1 MILWM
6 KAKDRSCRSI
16 QLLSDKNMAHL
27 PQKNI
32 VTTFGPKIILQR
44 PTLAAL
50 LGCVAS
56 EWSLLEQELI
66 FLYATLMGRYL
77 PIFKGYSL
85 PLHPVGLQIFDV
97 VETTH
102 KRMELLRKLANYVL
116 NESTLMEEVEATIT
130 AIFKAAKNRNKLVHG
145 NWGISDKYPSALIYS
160 PIFGEKL
167 VYLEKD
173 FEDAITEI
181 EDVRRL
187 LINLKVKIEQYF
199 KDSRDDK
206 SIE

>member
-1 MILWM
+1 
-6 KAKDRSCRSI
+6 
-16 QLLSDKNMAHL
+16 MAHL
-27 PQKNI
+27 LQKNI
-32 VTTFGPKIILQR
+32 VTTFGSKIILQR

-66 FLYATLMGRYL
+66 FLYATLMGHYL
-77 PIFKGYSL
+77 PIFEGYSL

-97 VETTH
+97 IETTY

-116 NESTLMEEVEATIT
+116 NESTLMEEVEATTIP
-130 AIFKAAKNRNKLVHG
+130 AILKAAKKRNKLVHA
-145 NWGISDKYPSALIYS
+145 NWGISDKYPNALIYS
-160 PIFGEKL
+160 PIFGEKM

-187 LINLKVKIEQYF
+187 LINLKVRIEQYF

-206 SIE
+206 SIK